1 MRRNNVLGIL
11 FANINDD
18 EVHELTNERTLASI
32 PFGGRYRVIDFPLS
46 NMVNSG
52 IRKVGI
58 ITRNNY
64 QSLMDHVGSGKVWDL
79 SRKSGG
85 LFLLPPFGKMTYGYD
100 SRIESL
106 ASINNFL
113 KRANEEYVLMS
124 DCDTICNIDYTDAVS
139 FHIQKKADI
148 TVIYRRED
156 APAKMNE
163 IVVYDFDEEG
173 RAKEVLIEPEPQSGR
188 CYGMGMFLMRREKL
202 ISMIADNVSHNRCQ
216 FVRDMIQSNL
226 NTLRIFGYPFQGFS
240 ATIHSIEAYFQANM
254 SLLRRVVREELFN
267 PERPIYTKVH
277 DDMPARYGLGAQ
289 VRNSM
294 VADGCVIEGEVE
306 NCVLFRGVHIGKG
319 SIVKNCIIMQS
330 SEIGSNCCIQYAV
343 IDKDARVTDDR
354 QLMGYESYPLS
365 IGKGRTV

>member
-18 EVHELTNERTLASI
+18 SVHELTNERILASV
-32 PFGGRYRVIDFPLS
+32 PFGGRYRIIDFPLS

-64 QSLMDHVGSGKVWDL
+64 QSLMDHVGSGKAWDL

-85 LFLLPPFGKMTYGYD
+85 LFLLPPFGKMAYGYD
-100 SRIESL
+100 SRVESL

-124 DCDTICNIDYTDAVS
+124 DCDTICNIDYAEAIS
-139 FHIQKKADI
+139 FHIEKEADI
-148 TVIYRRED
+148 TVIYRREKE
-156 APAKMNE
+156 PAKMNE
-163 IVVYDFDEEG
+163 VVAYDFDDGG
-173 RAKEVLIEPEPQSGR
+173 RVREVLIAPEPKKDR
-188 CYGMGMFLMRREKL
+188 CYGMGMFIMRREKL

-216 FVRDMIQSNL
+216 FVRDMIQSNIAS
-226 NTLRIFGYPFQGFS
+226 LRIFGYAFQGFS
-240 ATIHSIEAYFQANM
+240 ATISSIETYFQANM
-254 SLLRRVVREELFN
+254 ALLRRAVREELYN
-267 PERPIYTKVH
+267 PAHPIYTKVH

-294 VADGCVIEGEVE
+294 VADGCVIEGEAE
-306 NCVLFRGVHIGKG
+306 NCILFRGVHIGKG
-319 SIVKNCIIMQS
+319 SIVRNCIIMQG
-330 SEIGSNCCIQYAV
+330 SEIGEECSISYAV
-343 IDKDARVTDDR
+343 IDKDAKVTDGR

-365 IGKGRTV
+365 IGKRRVV